1 MTMTEFEELVFKFL
15 AQQGENA
22 DNESDLFR
30 IYITSAYKYK
40 RMVFETLKD
49 KFEVT
54 GNSLEEIFDKE
65 YQILQ
70 AYYSPVSLKLN

>member
-54 GNSLEEIFDKE
+54 GNSLEEIFDKA

>member
-1 MTMTEFEELVFKFL
+1 MTMTEFEELAFKFL
-15 AQQGENA
+15 IQQEENV
-22 DNESDLFR
+22 DNETDLIR
-30 IYITSAYKYK
+30 IYITSAYKFK

-54 GNSLEEIFDKE
+54 GSSLEEIFDKA

-70 AYYSPVSLKLN
+70 AYYLPVQPKLN

>member
-1 MTMTEFEELVFKFL
+1 MTMTEFEELAFKFL
-15 AQQGENA
+15 AQQGKNA

-30 IYITSAYKYK
+30 IYVTSAYKFK

-54 GNSLEEIFDKE
+54 GDSLEEVFDKA

>member
-15 AQQGENA
+15 TQQGENA

-54 GNSLEEIFDKE
+54 GNSLEEIFDKA

>member
-15 AQQGENA
+15 VEQGENT
-22 DNESDLFR
+22 DKESDLFR
-30 IYITSAYKYK
+30 IYITSSYKFK

-49 KFEVT
+49 RFEVT
-54 GNSLEEIFDKE
+54 GSSLEEIFDKA

-70 AYYSPVSLKLN
+70 AYYLPIQIKLN

>member
-1 MTMTEFEELVFKFL
+1 MTMTEFEELAFKFL

-30 IYITSAYKYK
+30 IYITSAYKFK

-54 GNSLEEIFDKE
+54 GDSLEEVFDKA